1 MTTLDPDD
9 VRELLRKE
17 TLRELVWLDLC
28 REQPAY
34 FANFVKCVDS
44 RSGDTFQFQML
55 SQDEC
60 LEHGLPFHGDDWF
73 WQREYLDWVLENDQ
87 TITLKGRQLGVTWV
101 WAMLCLYDA
110 LFTPG
115 ADILIYSIKEED
127 AVQVIG
133 RIWDMWL
140 SVPEWLKDHLGVRV
154 IKPTRGAR
162 PSTTIEYEHAGGKV
176 STITGMAATKSA
188 GHGRSAKRILFDEA
202 SRQEY
207 ARDLW
212 KAVIPA
218 MGDTGGAIGVVSTA
232 NGMSDGKGQGNF
244 FHELWLGAGKVDYPK
259 LKATFLRWSMHP
271 DRDEDWYANVSL
283 GQAEKAEQYPND
295 PDEAFLLS
303 GSPFFDVHALR
314 YYSGALPT
322 ILGTFRFESYSN
334 NPSRATL
341 TKVDGGPIELYR
353 KPVPGGS
360 YAIFADVATGSGAD
374 YSCAAVI
381 DLSDGA
387 PCSELYMKADYE
399 VFSEQ
404 LHFLGV
410 WFNTAR
416 IAVEKGGG
424 YGDVVIGHLRD
435 GHKGRKPY
443 SKLYRHRSWDH
454 PTRPTVTQF
463 GYPMTAKTR
472 PHVVASL
479 REWINNRL
487 LPWMT
492 PGWLRE
498 CRTFVHRETKPSP
511 RAADG
516 CNDDRVMAWGGALVL
531 YGEFGEHE
539 HDRKKTN
546 LKNIRKPKPT
556 SALDPRAKR
565 RT

>member
-1 MTTLDPDD
+1 MTALSADD
-9 VRELLRKE
+9 VREILRKE

-28 REQPAY
+28 RENPAY
-34 FANFVKCVDS
+34 FANIVRCVDS
-44 RSGDTFQFQML
+44 RSGETFQFQML
-55 SQDEC
+55 SE
-60 LEHGLPFHGDDWF
+60 LEAAEAGMTFHGIDWF

-110 LFTPG
+110 VFTPG

-127 AVQVIG
+127 AAQVIG

-140 SVPEWLKDHLGVRV
+140 SVPAWLPEHLGIKV

-162 PSTTIEYEHAGGKV
+162 PSTVIEFEHADGKV
-176 STITGMAATKSA
+176 SSITGMAATKSA

-244 FHELWLGAGKVDYPK
+244 FHELWLGAGKADYPK
-259 LKATFLRWSMHP
+259 LQKTFLRWSCHP
-271 DRDEDWYANVSL
+271 KRDDVWYENVSL
-283 GQAEKAEQYPND
+283 AANEKAEQYPND
-295 PDEAFLLS
+295 PEEAFLLS
-303 GSPFFDVHALR
+303 GSPYFDIHALKFYADR
-314 YYSGALPT
+314 LPT
-322 ILGTFRFESYSN
+322 VVGQYRFEAYSN
-334 NPSRATL
+334 NPSRAVL
-341 TKVDGGPIELYR
+341 RKGQGAPIEVYEM
-353 KPVPGGS
+353 PEPGGS
-360 YAIFADVATGSGAD
+360 YAIFADIATGTGAD
-374 YSCAAVI
+374 YSVGAV
-381 DLSDGA
+381 LNLKTGA
-387 PCSELYMKADYE
+387 PCAELYMKADYE
-399 VFSEQ
+399 SFAEQ
-404 LHFLGV
+404 LHFLGL

-424 YGDVVIGHLRD
+424 YGDAVIGHLRD

-443 SKLYRHRSWDH
+443 PKIYRHRSWDH
-454 PTRPTVTQF
+454 PTRPTVTQLGF
-463 GYPMTAKTR
+463 PINAKTR
-472 PHVVASL
+472 AHVISSL
-479 REWINNRL
+479 SEWIDGKL

-492 PGWLRE
+492 EGWLSE
-498 CRTFVHRETKPSP
+498 CRTFVYRETKPSP

-531 YGEFGEHE
+531 YGEFGEYE
-539 HDRKKTN
+539 HSRKKKN
-546 LKNIRKPKPT
+546 LQNIRKPKPI

>member
-1 MTTLDPDD
+1 MTIAP
-9 VRELLRKE
+9 EGLLERLE
-17 TLRELVWLDLC
+17 
-28 REQPAY
+28 REQKARLAKVALAFEHPAY
-34 FANFVKCVDS
+34 FANHVRCVDS
-44 RSGDTFQFQML
+44 RSGDVFQFQML
-55 SQDEC
+55 TAEEAAEYD
-60 LEHGLPFHGDDWF
+60 LEFHGDDWY
-73 WQREYLDWVLENDQ
+73 WQREYLDWVVQNDQ

-115 ADILIYSIKEED
+115 ADILVYSIKEED

-140 SVPEWLKDHLGVRV
+140 SVPDWFVDILGIKV
-154 IKPTRGAR
+154 IRPTRGAR
-162 PSTTIEYEHAGGKV
+162 PSTTIEWQHRDGRV

-207 ARDLW
+207 ARELW

-218 MGDTGGAIGVVSTA
+218 MGDAGGAIGVVSTA

-244 FHELWLGAGKVDYPK
+244 FHELWVGAGTVDYPR
-259 LKATFLRWSMHP
+259 LKTNFLRWSEHP
-271 DRDEDWYANVSL
+271 ARDEEWYEGVSL
-283 GQAEKAEQYPND
+283 DSSSKAEQYPND

-303 GSPFFDVHALR
+303 GSPYFDVHSLK
-314 YYSGALPT
+314 YYMGVQPKPE
-322 ILGTFRFESYSN
+322 GNFRFEAYSN
-334 NPSRATL
+334 NPSRAEL
-341 TKVDGGPIELYR
+341 RQGDGAPIELYR
-353 KPVPGGS
+353 RPDPS
-360 YAIFADVATGSGAD
+360 HTYAISADVATGQGMDFSVAH
-374 YSCAAVI
+374 VI
-381 DLSDGA
+381 DLTDGA
-387 PCSELYMKADYE
+387 ICAELYLKADYE
-399 VFSEQ
+399 IFSEQ

-424 YGDVVIGHLRD
+424 FGDVVIGHLRD

-443 SKLYRHRSWDH
+443 PKLYRHRSWDH
-454 PTRPTVTQF
+454 PTRPTMNQF

-472 PHVVASL
+472 PHVVAAL
-479 REWINNRL
+479 REWINERL
-487 LPWMT
+487 LPYLT
-492 PGWLRE
+492 PGVLRE

-516 CNDDRVMAWGGALVL
+516 CNDDRVMSLGIALVM
-531 YGEFGEHE
+531 YGEFGDHE

-556 SALDPRAKR
+556 SALDPRAR
-565 RT
+565 RS